1 LRFLTTAAAAGAI
14 VCASCSSR
22 NEPARAPLDE
32 AARSYVRLALALGER
47 DADSLD
53 GYHGPATWQ
62 AEVRAERPSLSQ
74 TRAKAITLARS
85 LEVIAPDD
93 RIDEQAPR
101 RAFLIRQLRAIVS
114 RIEVLQ
120 GARPP
125 FDDEA
130 RLLFGIEANGA
141 ARDQPAR
148 IRAELDRMLPGRGDP
163 AARYAAFDRQ
173 FQVPADRVAAVFE
186 RAVAGCRAVTRE
198 HVALPAA
205 ERVTIEYARDLPWSA
220 FTRYEGPL
228 VSRVVVNAALPLTV
242 DRVLDLACHET
253 YPGHHTIAVLL
264 DSRYGDRRPEFLVQ
278 LLFSPQSALHEAAAS
293 LAPELAY
300 PDARRTAFE
309 RDELFPLAGIDP
321 AGAARHVAVS
331 RLVDRLRGVVADL
344 VSRYLDGALDFPRAS
359 AALESEALMP
369 SAEATLK
376 FVNQFRSYAATY
388 TAGRDRLSRTVAGRW
403 DRYFE
408 AVSSPLQEL
417 PPFPDSS
424 R

>member
-14 VCASCSSR
+14 VCASFSSR
-22 NEPARAPLDE
+22 NEPTRAPLDE

-163 AARYAAFDRQ
+163 AARYAAFDRR

-205 ERVTIEYARDLPWSA
+205 ERVTIEYARGLPWSA
-220 FTRYEGPL
+220 FTRY
-228 VSRVVVNAALPLTV
+228 
-242 DRVLDLACHET
+242 
-253 YPGHHTIAVLL
+253 
-264 DSRYGDRRPEFLVQ
+264 
-278 LLFSPQSALHEAAAS
+278 
-293 LAPELAY
+293 
-300 PDARRTAFE
+300 
-309 RDELFPLAGIDP
+309 
-321 AGAARHVAVS
+321 
-331 RLVDRLRGVVADL
+331 
-344 VSRYLDGALDFPRAS
+344 
-359 AALESEALMP
+359 
-369 SAEATLK
+369 
-376 FVNQFRSYAATY
+376 
-388 TAGRDRLSRTVAGRW
+388 
-403 DRYFE
+403 
-408 AVSSPLQEL
+408 
-417 PPFPDSS
+417 
-424 R
+424 